1 MAPSEKN
8 DEELMAKEPT
18 SFGGGKRSGEFKAPG
33 SEPLVL
39 VAEDL
44 RKFYGPRL
52 ALRGLSFSLCAGRI
66 LGFLGPNG
74 AGKTTAI
81 RILTTILEPSAGH
94 FWVNGVKSEDPQEVR
109 RRIGV
114 LPESLGFHKHMTGL
128 ECLTFFGRL
137 YGRQA
142 DGARTTAL
150 GLLRDMG
157 LETRGRSLIGSYSR
171 GMRQRLGIARALVN
185 DPAVLFLD
193 EPTLGLDP
201 RGQQE
206 LLELIG
212 SVARDRKVAV
222 VLCSHVLSD
231 IEVVCDDVLIMNLG
245 EVVARGTVAE
255 VIGRTSSAASQQK
268 VVRIH
273 VPPLSVAKAQ
283 HVLEGVADVQV
294 VTALGGGGSWL
305 RVELAQGT
313 DAAINNRLLAAL
325 TTADVPILGFEAERS
340 RLQDAFLRLTEAAR
354 A

>member
-1 MAPSEKN
+1 MT
-8 DEELMAKEPT
+8 KET
-18 SFGGGKRSGEFKAPG
+18 SRFGAGKRGVDSRTSG

-44 RKFYGPRL
+44 RMFYGPRL
-52 ALRGLSFSLCAGRI
+52 ALRGLSFSLRAGHI

-94 FWVNGVKSEDPQEVR
+94 FTIDGIKSDDPQAIR

-114 LPESLGFHKHMTGL
+114 LPESLGFHKHMTGV
-128 ECLTFFGRL
+128 ECLTYFGRL
-137 YGRQA
+137 FGRSKA
-142 DGARTTAL
+142 TARANAHT
-150 GLLRDMG
+150 LLKEMG
-157 LETRGRSLIGSYSR
+157 LAVRGTSLIGSYSR

-212 SVARDRKVAV
+212 RIARERNVAI

-255 VIGRTSSAASQQK
+255 VIGRTQSETLQQK
-268 VVRIH
+268 FIKIH
-273 VPPLSVAKAQ
+273 VPPLVVAKARN
-283 HVLEGVADVQV
+283 VLDAVRDVRK
-294 VTALGGGGSWL
+294 VTVTGTDGTWL
-305 RVELAQGT
+305 RVELAQAGNSSV
-313 DAAINNRLLAAL
+313 NNSLLAAL
-325 TTADVPILGFEAERS
+325 TQADIPILSFEAEHG
-340 RLQDAFLRLTEAAR
+340 RLQDVFLHLTEATR

>member
-1 MAPSEKN
+1 MTNEISK
-8 DEELMAKEPT
+8 
-18 SFGGGKRSGEFKAPG
+18 FGAAKRSADPRPSGG
-33 SEPLVL
+33 EPLIL

-44 RKFYGPRL
+44 RMFYGPRL
-52 ALRGLSFSLCAGRI
+52 ALRGLSFSLRAGRI

-94 FWVNGVKSEDPQEVR
+94 FTIDGIKSTDPQGIR

-114 LPESLGFHKHMTGL
+114 LPESLGFHKHMTGE
-128 ECLTFFGRL
+128 ECLVYFGRL
-137 YGRQA
+137 FGRPVGNA
-142 DGARTTAL
+142 REVART
-150 GLLRDMG
+150 LLKEMG
-157 LETRGRSLIGSYSR
+157 LDARGRSLIGSYSR

-185 DPAVLFLD
+185 EPAVLFLD

-212 SVARDRKVAV
+212 RIARERKVAI

-255 VIGRTSSAASQQK
+255 VIGRSRGDDSQQNVMK
-268 VVRIH
+268 IH
-273 VPPLSVAKAQ
+273 VPQPAVTRAQ
-283 HVLEGVADVQV
+283 HVLEAVPIVRKVAS
-294 VTALGGGGSWL
+294 TGGDGTWL
-305 RVELAQGT
+305 RVELVHPVDGAS
-313 DAAINNRLLAAL
+313 NNVVLAAL
-325 TTADVPILGFEAERS
+325 TSADIPILSFEAERN
-340 RLQDAFLRLTEAAR
+340 RLQDVFLHLTEAAR

>member
-1 MAPSEKN
+1 MTTEVSRFSKRNA
-8 DEELMAKEPT
+8 DPT
-18 SFGGGKRSGEFKAPG
+18 TDA
-33 SEPLVL
+33 LVL

-44 RKFYGPRL
+44 RMFYGPRL
-52 ALRGLSFSLCAGRI
+52 ALRGLSFSLRAGHI

-74 AGKTTAI
+74 AGKTTAL
-81 RILTTILEPSAGH
+81 RILTTILDPSAGH
-94 FWVNGVKSEDPQEVR
+94 FTVDGIRSDDPQAIR

-114 LPESLGFHKHMTGL
+114 LPESLGFHKHMTGQ
-128 ECLTFFGRL
+128 ECLTYFGRL
-137 YGRQA
+137 FGRPKA
-142 DGARTTAL
+142 VARTNAL
-150 GLLRDMG
+150 RLLKEMG
-157 LETRGRSLIGSYSR
+157 LEARGKSLVGSYSR

-212 SVARDRKVAV
+212 RIAHERKVGV

-255 VIGRTSSAASQQK
+255 VIGGGRGHGEAPQNVIK
-268 VVRIH
+268 VH
-273 VPPLSVAKAQ
+273 VPAGAVAKAK
-283 HVLEGVADVQV
+283 HVLEGVPAVRAV
-294 VTALGGGGSWL
+294 ASAGGDGTWL
-305 RVELAQGT
+305 RVELVAT
-313 DAAINNRLLAAL
+313 ADDAANNVVLAAL
-325 TTADVPILGFEAERS
+325 TRADIAILSFEAERG
-340 RLQDAFLRLTEAAR
+340 RLQDVFLQLTGAAG

>member
-1 MAPSEKN
+1 MSRETSRFGVAKRN
-8 DEELMAKEPT
+8 VELRI
-18 SFGGGKRSGEFKAPG
+18 SGGES
-33 SEPLVL
+33 LVL

-44 RKFYGPRL
+44 RMFYGPRL
-52 ALRGLSFSLCAGRI
+52 ALRGLSFSLRAGRI

-94 FWVNGVKSEDPQEVR
+94 FTVDGIKSDDPQAIR

-128 ECLTFFGRL
+128 ECLTYFGRL
-137 YGRQA
+137 FGRPA
-142 DGARTTAL
+142 AVARANAL
-150 GLLRDMG
+150 TLLKDMG
-157 LETRGRSLIGSYSR
+157 LEGRGKSLIGSYSR
-171 GMRQRLGIARALVN
+171 GMRQRLGIARTLVN

-212 SVARDRKVAV
+212 RIARERNVAI

-245 EVVARGTVAE
+245 EVVARGTVDE
-255 VIGRTSSAASQQK
+255 VIARAQGEALQQN
-268 VVRIH
+268 VIRIH
-273 VPPLSVAKAQ
+273 VPQASVTMAQ
-283 HVLEGVADVQV
+283 HVLEAVPAIRKVTSTGADG
-294 VTALGGGGSWL
+294 TWL
-305 RVELAQGT
+305 RVEFAQ
-313 DAAINNRLLAAL
+313 AADGSSNNVALAAL
-325 TTADVPILGFEAERS
+325 VLADISVLSFEAERG
-340 RLQDAFLRLTEAAR
+340 RLQDVFLHLTEAAR

>member
-1 MAPSEKN
+1 MLRSTDAGSGSSE
-8 DEELMAKEPT
+8 
-18 SFGGGKRSGEFKAPG
+18 
-33 SEPLVL
+33 SESLVL
-39 VAEDL
+39 LAEDL
-44 RKFYGPRL
+44 RMFYGPRL
-52 ALRGLSFSLCAGRI
+52 ALRSLSFSLRAGRI

-94 FWVNGVKSEDPQEVR
+94 FTIDGIKSDDPQAIR

-128 ECLTFFGRL
+128 ECLIYFGRL
-137 YGRQA
+137 FGRPA
-142 DGARTTAL
+142 ALARENAL
-150 GLLRDMG
+150 RLLKEMG
-157 LETRGRSLIGSYSR
+157 LEARGKSLVGSYSR

-193 EPTLGLDP
+193 EPALGLDP

-206 LLELIG
+206 LLALIG
-212 SVARDRKVAV
+212 RIARDWKVAV

-255 VIGRTSSAASQQK
+255 IIGGAQGETLQQNVIK
-268 VVRIH
+268 IH
-273 VPPLSVAKAQ
+273 VLPLAVAIARQ
-283 HVLEGVADVQV
+283 VLEAVPGVRK
-294 VTALGGGGSWL
+294 VTATGGDGSWL
-305 RVELAQGT
+305 RVELAHAG
-313 DAAINNRLLAAL
+313 DNALNNNVLAAL
-325 TTADVPILGFEAERS
+325 TRADISILSFEAERG
-340 RLQDAFLRLTEAAR
+340 RLQDVFLHLTEARR

>member
-1 MAPSEKN
+1 MN
-8 DEELMAKEPT
+8 KET
-18 SFGGGKRSGEFKAPG
+18 SRFGTVKRTVDPRTSGGDS
-33 SEPLVL
+33 LVL

-44 RKFYGPRL
+44 RMFYGPRL
-52 ALRGLSFSLCAGRI
+52 ALRGLSFSLRAGHI

-94 FWVNGVKSEDPQEVR
+94 FTVDGIKSDDPQALR

-128 ECLTFFGRL
+128 ECLTYFGRL
-137 YGRQA
+137 FGRPKA
-142 DGARTTAL
+142 VARANAL
-150 GLLRDMG
+150 TLLKEMG
-157 LETRGRSLIGSYSR
+157 LEGRGKSLIGSYSR

-212 SVARDRKVAV
+212 RIARERKVAI

-255 VIGRTSSAASQQK
+255 VIGRAQGEALQEH
-268 VVRIH
+268 VIRIH
-273 VPPLSVAKAQ
+273 VPQAAVTMAQ
-283 HVLEGVADVQV
+283 HVLEGVPTVRKVTSTGADG
-294 VTALGGGGSWL
+294 TWL
-305 RVELAQGT
+305 RVELTQ
-313 DAAINNRLLAAL
+313 AADTASNNVVMAAL
-325 TTADVPILGFEAERS
+325 MLADVPILSFEAERG
-340 RLQDAFLRLTEAAR
+340 RLQDVFLHLTEAAG

>member
-1 MAPSEKN
+1 MTN
-8 DEELMAKEPT
+8 DISK
-18 SFGGGKRSGEFKAPG
+18 FGAVKRSVDSRTSGG
-33 SEPLVL
+33 EPLVL
-39 VAEDL
+39 VAQDL
-44 RKFYGPRL
+44 RMFYGPRE
-52 ALRGLSFSLCAGRI
+52 ALRGLSFSLRAGRI

-94 FWVNGVKSEDPQEVR
+94 FTIDGITSDDPQGIR

-114 LPESLGFHKHMTGL
+114 LPESLGFQKHMTGQ
-128 ECLTFFGRL
+128 ECLTYFGRL
-137 YGRQA
+137 FGRTA
-142 DGARTTAL
+142 AVARANAL
-150 GLLRDMG
+150 TLLKEMG
-157 LETRGRSLIGSYSR
+157 LEARGRSLTGSYSR

-185 DPAVLFLD
+185 EPAVLFLD

-212 SVARDRKVAV
+212 RIAHERKVAI

-255 VIGRTSSAASQQK
+255 VIGGARGEEAQQN
-268 VVRIH
+268 VIRIH
-273 VPPLSVAKAQ
+273 VALAAVTKAQ
-283 HVLEGVADVQV
+283 HVLETVSVV
-294 VTALGGGGSWL
+294 RKVTATGGDGTWL
-305 RVELAQGT
+305 RVELLPSAGG
-313 DAAINNRLLAAL
+313 ASNNVVLAAL
-325 TTADVPILGFEAERS
+325 ARADIPILSFEAERG
-340 RLQDAFLRLTEAAR
+340 RLQDAFLHLTEAAR

>member
-1 MAPSEKN
+1 MTN
-8 DEELMAKEPT
+8 DI
-18 SFGGGKRSGEFKAPG
+18 SRPG
-33 SEPLVL
+33 SIKHSGTSESQSLVL

-44 RKFYGPRL
+44 RMFYGPRL
-52 ALRGLSFSLCAGRI
+52 ALRGLSFSLRAGRI

-81 RILTTILEPSAGH
+81 RILTTILQPSAGH
-94 FWVNGVKSEDPQEVR
+94 FTVDGIKSDDPQAIR

-128 ECLTFFGRL
+128 ECLIYFGRL
-137 YGRQA
+137 FRRPSGV
-142 DGARTTAL
+142 ARENAL
-150 GLLRDMG
+150 RLLEEMG
-157 LETRGRSLIGSYSR
+157 LEARGKSLIGSYSR

-193 EPTLGLDP
+193 EPALGLDP

-212 SVARDRKVAV
+212 RIAHERNVGI

-245 EVVARGTVAE
+245 EVVARGTVAD
-255 VIGRTSSAASQQK
+255 VIGGAQGETVQQNVIK
-268 VVRIH
+268 IH
-273 VPPLSVAKAQ
+273 VPPLAVTKARR
-283 HVLEGVADVQV
+283 VLEAVPGIQR
-294 VTALGGGGSWL
+294 VTAIGGDGSWL
-305 RVELAQGT
+305 RVELAQAG
-313 DAAINNRLLAAL
+313 DSALNNNVLAAL
-325 TTADVPILGFEAERS
+325 AVAEIPILSFEAERG
-340 RLQDAFLRLTEAAR
+340 RLQDVFLHLTGAAR

>member
-1 MAPSEKN
+1 MTREPSRFGASKRG
-8 DEELMAKEPT
+8 DTKPPT
-18 SFGGGKRSGEFKAPG
+18 ES
-33 SEPLVL
+33 LVL

-52 ALRGLSFSLCAGRI
+52 ALKGLSFTLRAGRI

-94 FWVNGVKSEDPQEVR
+94 FSIDGIKSDDPQAIR

-128 ECLTFFGRL
+128 ECLAYFGRL
-137 YGRQA
+137 FGRSKAVAQA
-142 DGARTTAL
+142 NAL
-150 GLLRDMG
+150 TLLKDVG
-157 LETRGRSLIGSYSR
+157 LEARGRSVIGSYSR
-171 GMRQRLGIARALVN
+171 GMRQRLGIARALVH

-212 SVARDRKVAV
+212 RVARERSVAI
-222 VLCSHVLSD
+222 VLCSHVLSE

-245 EVVARGTVAE
+245 EVVERGTVAE
-255 VIGRTSSAASQQK
+255 VIGRTQRQAAQNAI
-268 VVRIH
+268 RIH
-273 VPPLSVAKAQ
+273 VPAAAVAKAR
-283 HVLEGVADVQV
+283 HVLDSLSVISGVSA
-294 VTALGGGGSWL
+294 GSGDGTWL
-305 RVELAQGT
+305 RVELTQSHDGT
-313 DAAINNRLLAAL
+313 VNNTILTAL
-325 TTADVPILGFEAERS
+325 TRAEVPILAFEADRGG
-340 RLQDAFLRLTEAAR
+340 LQEVFLRLTESGRSGATRTA
-354 A
+354 

>member
-1 MAPSEKN
+1 MTDQASR
-8 DEELMAKEPT
+8 
-18 SFGGGKRSGEFKAPG
+18 FGTVKRSVDSRPSPGE
-33 SEPLVL
+33 SLVL

-44 RKFYGPRL
+44 RMSYGPRL
-52 ALRGLSFSLCAGRI
+52 ALRGLSFSLRAGRI

-81 RILTTILEPSAGH
+81 RILTTILEPSTGT
-94 FWVNGVKSEDPQEVR
+94 FTVDGIKSTDPQGIR

-114 LPESLGFHKHMTGL
+114 LPESLGFHRNMTGE
-128 ECLTFFGRL
+128 ECLVYFGRL
-137 YGRQA
+137 FGRTA
-142 DGARTTAL
+142 KNARDVAHS
-150 GLLRDMG
+150 LLNDMG
-157 LETRGRSLIGSYSR
+157 LESRGRSLVGSYSR

-185 DPAVLFLD
+185 EPAVLFLD

-212 SVARDRKVAV
+212 RIARERKVGI

-255 VIGRTSSAASQQK
+255 VIGHSRGDDVQQNVMKIHLPQAA
-268 VVRIH
+268 VMR
-273 VPPLSVAKAQ
+273 AQ
-283 HVLEGVADVQV
+283 HVLESVPVVRKVSSSGVDG
-294 VTALGGGGSWL
+294 TWL
-305 RVELAQGT
+305 RVELVQTADG
-313 DAAINNRLLAAL
+313 ASNNVVLAAL
-325 TTADVPILGFEAERS
+325 TSADIPILSFEAERA
-340 RLQDAFLRLTEAAR
+340 RLQEVFLHLTGAAR